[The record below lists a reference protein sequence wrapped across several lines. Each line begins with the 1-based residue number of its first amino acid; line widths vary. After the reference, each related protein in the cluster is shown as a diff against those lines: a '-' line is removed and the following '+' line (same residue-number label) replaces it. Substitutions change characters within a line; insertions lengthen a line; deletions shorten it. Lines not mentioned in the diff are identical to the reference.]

1 MEPNK
6 LFISENIIVDNKFL
20 NGGILV
26 NNAGKITKVLR
37 HHEIAPYKKCQNV
50 ELQIIDVGTHVIMP
64 GIVDSHVH
72 VNEPGR
78 TDWEGYE
85 TATRAAAAGGV
96 TTIVDMPLNSIP
108 PTTTLH
114 NFKQKLKAAQGKVY
128 VDVAFWGGVI
138 PGNQDDLMDL
148 INAGVVGFKCFM
160 CESGVEEFPCVN
172 KEQIEVAMK
181 ILENTD
187 SVLAFHAELDGN
199 GSAASN
205 DDSCQYSTFLR
216 TRPASMEINAIKLI
230 IELARNYNVRV
241 HIVHLSTADA
251 LPIIAEAKKDGVKLT
266 VETCHHYLSIKNED
280 IPEKATQFKCTPPIR
295 DLTNLNLLWQ
305 AIKNGLLDM
314 VVSDHSPCTSDL
326 KCLESGNFMQ
336 AWGGISSL
344 QFDLSLFWTQVKQ
357 HGLSIFDINKYMTY
371 MPAKLVGL
379 HNVKGQIATNY
390 DADFVIWDPH
400 SIIHVEPEMIQHKN
414 KITPYLGKNLYGK
427 VLKTVVRGHVVYDN
441 EKFVNKPNGKLIQ
454 NVIKDEII

>member
-1 MEPNK
+1 MELNK
-6 LFISENIIVDNKFL
+6 LYISQNIIVENKFL

-26 NNAGKITKVLR
+26 NNVGKILKVLR
-37 HHEIAPYKKCQNV
+37 QAEIETYKQYQYV
-50 ELQIIDVGTHVIMP
+50 EIIDVGNHVIMP
-64 GIVDSHVH
+64 GIIDSHVH

-85 TATRAAAAGGV
+85 TATKAAAAGGV

-114 NFKQKLKAAQGKVY
+114 NLKEKIKAAEGKAY

-138 PGNQDDLMDL
+138 PGNHAELLDL

-172 KEQIEVAMK
+172 KDEIETAMK

-187 SVLAFHAELDGN
+187 SVLAFHAELDDQIPMTN
-199 GSAASN
+199 N
-205 DDSCQYSTFLR
+205 DDPVQYGTFLR

-230 IELARNYNVRV
+230 IELAKKYNVRT
-241 HIVHLSTADA
+241 HIVHLSTAEA
-251 LPIIAEAKKDGVKLT
+251 LPLILQAKKDGLKLT
-266 VETCHHYLSIKNED
+266 VETCHHYLNLKDED

-295 DLTNLNLLWQ
+295 DLQNLNLLWD
-305 AIKNGLLDM
+305 AIKNGVLDM
-314 VVSDHSPCTSDL
+314 VVSDHSPSTPDL
-326 KCLESGNFMQ
+326 KCLENGDFIK

-344 QFDLSLFWTQVKQ
+344 QFGLSLFWTQAK
-357 HGLSIFDINKYMTY
+357 HRGLSIFDLHKYITY
-371 MPAKLVGL
+371 MPAMLVGL
-379 HNVKGQIATNY
+379 HNVKGQIATNF
-390 DADFVIWDPH
+390 DADFIIWDPH
-400 SIIHVEPEMIQHKN
+400 STICIEEKMIHHKN
-414 KITPYLGKNLYGK
+414 KTTPYLGKNLYGK

-441 EKFVNKPNGKLIQ
+441 EKIVDKPIGKLIH
-454 NVIKDEII
+454 NVITN